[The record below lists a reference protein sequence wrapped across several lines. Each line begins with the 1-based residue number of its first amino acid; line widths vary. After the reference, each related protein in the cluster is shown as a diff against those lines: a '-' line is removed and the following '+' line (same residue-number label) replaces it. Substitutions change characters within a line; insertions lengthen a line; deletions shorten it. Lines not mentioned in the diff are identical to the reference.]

1 MDKAEISLINVGDVA
16 KPVDT
21 LIVKISDAIGGLCK
35 PWQIKRVAEAEAEAG
50 KIAAVTQIEITELQR
65 RAVVRFLAEEA
76 KKQNNIESIT
86 YKALPQVAPEAKP
99 ERMED
104 DWIANFFDKCR
115 LISDEEM
122 QTIWAKI
129 LAGEANAPGKFS
141 KRTVNLLGSID
152 KFDAML
158 FSRLCSFVFEIG
170 TGLPAPLVYNH
181 NDRIYT
187 EIALNF
193 SSLTHLE
200 STGLIHFNAVG
211 EYLQSGLQ
219 QKTCVHYFGRPIWIE
234 FPQPKESNVLN
245 VGHAMFT
252 GPGVELAPLCGAQPH
267 QRIVEYVKEHW
278 KRYGIKAEEPTP
290 ESVASAS

>member
-1 MDKAEISLINVGDVA
+1 MDKPISILNVGEFA

-21 LIVKISDAIGGLCK
+21 LIEKISDAIGGLCK

-65 RAVVRFLAEEA
+65 RAMVRFLAEEA

-86 YKALPQVAPEAKP
+86 YKALPDVAPEAKP

-115 LISDEEM
+115 LISDEQM

-141 KRTVNLLGSID
+141 KRTVNLVANLD
-152 KFDAML
+152 KSDAVL
-158 FSRLCSFVFEIG
+158 FSNLCSFVFVIAG
-170 TGLPAPLVYNH
+170 GPSPLVFNC
-181 NDRIYT
+181 NDKIYS
-187 EIALNF
+187 EVGLYF
-193 SSLTHLE
+193 STLSHLE
-200 STGLIHFNAVG
+200 NAGLIQFDAASNYARK
-211 EYLQSGLQ
+211 GLG
-219 QKTCVHYFGRPIWIE
+219 QKGFIHYFGRPVWIE
-234 FPQPKESNVLN
+234 FPGQKEKNILN
-245 VGHAMFT
+245 T
-252 GPGVELAPLCGAQPH
+252 GQVILTRPGAELFPLCAAQP
-267 QRIVEYVKEHW
+267 REGFVEYVKEHL
-278 KRYGIKAEEPTP
+278 KRYGIKTEEPTP

>member
-1 MDKAEISLINVGDVA
+1 MDKSTSLIRVGDFA

-86 YKALPQVAPEAKP
+86 YKALPQVASEAKP

-158 FSRLCSFVFEIG
+158 FFQLCSFVFQIG
-170 TGLPAPLVYNH
+170 TGLPAPLVYNL
-181 NDRIYT
+181 NARIYT
-187 EIALNF
+187 EFGLNF
-193 SSLTHLE
+193 RTLTHLE
-200 STGLIHFNAVG
+200 STGLIHFDAMN
-211 EYLQSGLQ
+211 EYLRRGLQ

-234 FPQPKESNVLN
+234 FPQPNESNVLN

-252 GPGVELAPLCGAQPH
+252 GPGEELAPLCGAQPH

-278 KRYGIKAEEPTP
+278 KRYGIKTEEPTP
-290 ESVASAS
+290 ERVASAS